1 MKAAWI
7 RNFWTKTVAFL
18 LAAALVPVILTYV
31 VGLVYSYGGM
41 GRDFYMSNLC
51 LNAVGKKTWEICD
64 DYIAMEGGNYELD
77 KIYSKGDSY
86 SNIRFRVT
94 DEQDKV
100 EFSNVSDG
108 DTFCYSTVYVD
119 KTFDVYLVKGLPAQ
133 DDIYWAK
140 VFYDKAENWGQN
152 ALELLILFGALELF
166 LLIFLART
174 AARREDGELQGG
186 WQEKIP
192 FDLYLLVDGTII
204 ALLCVAVEEVY
215 SYVSFYTPPYDV
227 VLLGISFA
235 LAVLVFA
242 AWVTFCAR
250 VKVGG
255 LWKGTLIYKVL
266 CLCWKI
272 VKWCWGV
279 LCAFCRGVVGFLHA
293 IPLVWRTVVGCFIV
307 GVMICLMADQFYYRG
322 GQLIAFLFILSI
334 AVCLFSIQLR
344 KLQKEGEAL
353 AAGNLDAQ
361 VDTKWM
367 YWDVKRH
374 AENLNS
380 IGDGMAAAIDKQL
393 KSELVWRTVVGCFIV
408 GVMICLMADQFYYR
422 GGQLIAF
429 LFILSIAVCL
439 FSIQL
444 RKLQK
449 EGEALAAG
457 NLDAQVDTKWM
468 YWDVKR
474 HAENL
479 NSIGDGMAA
488 AIDKQLKSERLKTEL
503 ITNVSHDIKTPL
515 TSIINYVDLLQHEH
529 TPEQEEEYLAVLK
542 RQAFKLKKLT
552 EDLVEASKA
561 TTGNLP
567 VNAVRCSMNELLSQV
582 EGEYGDKLSAAEL
595 TLVSVMPDKELF
607 CNVDGALMW
616 RVIDNLLSNICKYA
630 QNGTRVYLTLE
641 RTGGDAV
648 VTFKNTSRAAL
659 NIPAEELME
668 RFVRGDS
675 SRSTEGNGLGLS
687 IAQSLTELQGG
698 KMSLAIDGDLFKAIL
713 RFPTVV

>member
-18 LAAALVPVILTYV
+18 LAAVLVPVILTYV

-41 GRDFYMSNLC
+41 GKDFYTSDLC
-51 LNAVGKKTWEICD
+51 LYEVGKKTWEICD

-77 KIYSKGDSY
+77 KIYPKGNSY
-86 SNIRFRVT
+86 SNLRFRVT

-119 KTFDVYLVKGLPAQ
+119 KTFDVYLVKDLPAQ

-140 VFYDKAENWGQN
+140 VFYDKAERWGQN
-152 ALELLILFGALELF
+152 ALELLILFGTMELF

-192 FDLYLLVDGTII
+192 FDLYLLVDGTVI
-204 ALLCVAVEEVY
+204 ALLCVAVDEVY
-215 SYVSFYTPPYDV
+215 SYVRFYTPPYDV
-227 VLLGISFA
+227 LLLGISFA

-255 LWKGTLIYKVL
+255 LWKGTLIYKAL

-272 VKWCWGV
+272 IKWCWGV
-279 LCAFCRGVVGFLHA
+279 LCAIGRGVMNLLHA
-293 IPLVWRTVVGCFIV
+293 IPMIWRTAALCVLVSAATVI
-307 GVMICLMADQFYYRG
+307 LADAGYYDG
-322 GQLIAFLFILSI
+322 YFKLVALLFLLSV
-334 AVCLFSIQLR
+334 AACLFSAQLR

-353 AAGNLDAQ
+353 AAGD
-361 VDTKWM
+361 
-367 YWDVKRH
+367 
-374 AENLNS
+374 
-380 IGDGMAAAIDKQL
+380 
-393 KSELVWRTVVGCFIV
+393 
-408 GVMICLMADQFYYR
+408 
-422 GGQLIAF
+422 
-429 LFILSIAVCL
+429 
-439 FSIQL
+439 
-444 RKLQK
+444 
-449 EGEALAAG
+449 
-457 NLDAQVDTKWM
+457 LDAQVDTKWM

-529 TPEQEEEYLAVLK
+529 TSEQEEEYLAVLK

-567 VNAVRCSMNELLSQV
+567 VNAVRCSMNELFAQV
-582 EGEYGDKLSAAEL
+582 EGEYGDKLAAAEL
-595 TLVSVMPDKELF
+595 TLVSVMPEKELF
-607 CNVDGALMW
+607 CCVDGALMW

-641 RTGGDAV
+641 KTGGEAV

-698 KMSLAIDGDLFKAIL
+698 KMALAIDGDLFKAIL

>member
-1 MKAAWI
+1 M
-7 RNFWTKTVAFL
+7 
-18 LAAALVPVILTYV
+18 
-31 VGLVYSYGGM
+31 
-41 GRDFYMSNLC
+41 
-51 LNAVGKKTWEICD
+51 
-64 DYIAMEGGNYELD
+64 
-77 KIYSKGDSY
+77 
-86 SNIRFRVT
+86 
-94 DEQDKV
+94 
-100 EFSNVSDG
+100 
-108 DTFCYSTVYVD
+108 
-119 KTFDVYLVKGLPAQ
+119 
-133 DDIYWAK
+133 
-140 VFYDKAENWGQN
+140 
-152 ALELLILFGALELF
+152 ELF

-227 VLLGISFA
+227 LLLGMSFA

-255 LWKGTLIYKVL
+255 LWKGTIVYKPPVPVL
-266 CLCWKI
+266 EDRQ
-272 VKWCWGV
+272 VV
-279 LCAFCRGVVGFLHA
+279 LERALRLLAAALLSLPARHPARSGARL
-293 IPLVWRTVVGCFIV
+293 LGCFV
-307 GVMICLMADQFYYRG
+307 VSMMLGMIC
-322 GQLIAFLFILSI
+322 GQILSQG
-334 AVCLFSIQLR
+334 AGDAASTFLLVLSVAACLFSL
-344 KLQKEGEAL
+344 
-353 AAGNLDAQ
+353 
-361 VDTKWM
+361 
-367 YWDVKRH
+367 
-374 AENLNS
+374 
-380 IGDGMAAAIDKQL
+380 
-393 KSELVWRTVVGCFIV
+393 
-408 GVMICLMADQFYYR
+408 
-422 GGQLIAF
+422 
-429 LFILSIAVCL
+429 
-439 FSIQL
+439 QL

-641 RTGGDAV
+641 KTGGDAV

-698 KMSLAIDGDLFKAIL
+698 KMALAIDGDLFKAIL

>member
-7 RNFWTKTVAFL
+7 RNFWIKAVAFL
-18 LAAALVPVILTYV
+18 LAAALVPMILTYV

-41 GRDFYMSNLC
+41 GKDFYTSDLC
-51 LNAVGKKTWEICD
+51 LYEVGKKTWEICD
-64 DYIAMEGGNYELD
+64 DYIAMEGGDYELD
-77 KIYSKGDSY
+77 KIYPKGNSY
-86 SNIRFRVT
+86 SNLRFRVT

-100 EFSNVSDG
+100 EFNNVSDD
-108 DTFCYSTVYVD
+108 DTFCYSTVYGD
-119 KTFDVYLVKGLPAQ
+119 KTFDVYLVKDLPAQ

-152 ALELLILFGALELF
+152 ALELLILFGTMELF

-227 VLLGISFA
+227 LLLGISFA

-255 LWKGTLIYKVL
+255 LWKGTIVYSLL
-266 CLCWKI
+266 CLCWKV

-279 LCAFCRGVVGFLHA
+279 LCAIGRSMVNLLHA
-293 IPLVWRTVVGCFIV
+293 IPMIWRTVALCILVSAATVI
-307 GVMICLMADQFYYRG
+307 LADAGYYDG
-322 GQLIAFLFILSI
+322 YFKLVAFLFVLSI
-334 AVCLFSIQLR
+334 AACLFSAQLR

-353 AAGNLDAQ
+353 AAGD
-361 VDTKWM
+361 
-367 YWDVKRH
+367 
-374 AENLNS
+374 
-380 IGDGMAAAIDKQL
+380 
-393 KSELVWRTVVGCFIV
+393 
-408 GVMICLMADQFYYR
+408 
-422 GGQLIAF
+422 
-429 LFILSIAVCL
+429 
-439 FSIQL
+439 
-444 RKLQK
+444 
-449 EGEALAAG
+449 
-457 NLDAQVDTKWM
+457 LDAQVDTKWM

-529 TPEQEEEYLAVLK
+529 TSEQEEEYLAVLK

-567 VNAVRCSMNELLSQV
+567 VNAVRCSMNELLAQV
-582 EGEYGDKLSAAEL
+582 EGEYGDKLAAAEL
-595 TLVSVMPDKELF
+595 TLVSVMPEKELF
-607 CNVDGALMW
+607 CCVDGALMW

-630 QNGTRVYLTLE
+630 QSGTRVYLTLE
-641 RTGGDAV
+641 KTGGEAV

-698 KMSLAIDGDLFKAIL
+698 KMALAIDGDLFKAIL

>member
-7 RNFWTKTVAFL
+7 RNFWIKAVAFL

-41 GRDFYMSNLC
+41 GKDFYTSDLC
-51 LNAVGKKTWEICD
+51 LYEVGKKTWEICD

-77 KIYSKGDSY
+77 KIYPKGNSY
-86 SNIRFRVT
+86 SNLRFRVT

-119 KTFDVYLVKGLPAQ
+119 KTFDVYLVKDLPAQ

-140 VFYDKAENWGQN
+140 VFYDKAERWGQN
-152 ALELLILFGALELF
+152 ALELLILFGTMELF

-227 VLLGISFA
+227 LLLGMSFA

-255 LWKGTLIYKVL
+255 LWKGTIIYSLL
-266 CLCWKI
+266 CLCWK
-272 VKWCWGV
+272 VLKWCWGV
-279 LCAFCRGVVGFLHA
+279 LRAFGRGMMNLLHA
-293 IPLVWRTVVGCFIV
+293 IPMIWRTAALCVLVSAATVI
-307 GVMICLMADQFYYRG
+307 LADAGYYDG
-322 GQLIAFLFILSI
+322 YFKLVALLFLLSV
-334 AVCLFSIQLR
+334 AACLFSMQLR

-353 AAGNLDAQ
+353 AAGD
-361 VDTKWM
+361 
-367 YWDVKRH
+367 
-374 AENLNS
+374 
-380 IGDGMAAAIDKQL
+380 
-393 KSELVWRTVVGCFIV
+393 
-408 GVMICLMADQFYYR
+408 
-422 GGQLIAF
+422 
-429 LFILSIAVCL
+429 
-439 FSIQL
+439 
-444 RKLQK
+444 
-449 EGEALAAG
+449 
-457 NLDAQVDTKWM
+457 LDAQVDTKWM

-529 TPEQEEEYLAVLK
+529 TSEQEEEYLAVLK

-567 VNAVRCSMNELLSQV
+567 VNAVRCSMNELLAQV
-582 EGEYGDKLSAAEL
+582 EGEYGDKLAAAEL
-595 TLVSVMPDKELF
+595 TLVSVMPEKELF
-607 CNVDGALMW
+607 CCVDGALMW

-630 QNGTRVYLTLE
+630 QNGTRVYLTLDK
-641 RTGGDAV
+641 TGGEAV

-698 KMSLAIDGDLFKAIL
+698 KMALAIDGDLFKAIL
-713 RFPTVV
+713 RFPTVA

>member
-7 RNFWTKTVAFL
+7 RNFWTKAVAFL

-41 GRDFYMSNLC
+41 GKDFYTSDLC
-51 LNAVGKKTWEICD
+51 LYEVGKKTWEICD
-64 DYIAMEGGNYELD
+64 DYIAMEGGDYELD
-77 KIYSKGDSY
+77 KIYPKGNSY
-86 SNIRFRVT
+86 SNLRFRVT

-119 KTFDVYLVKGLPAQ
+119 KTFDVYLVKDLPAQ
-133 DDIYWAK
+133 DGIYWAK
-140 VFYDKAENWGQN
+140 VFYDKAERWGQN
-152 ALELLILFGALELF
+152 ALELLILFGTMELF

-204 ALLCVAVEEVY
+204 ALLCVAVEGVY

-227 VLLGISFA
+227 LLLAMSFA

-255 LWKGTLIYKVL
+255 LWKGTIVYSLL

-279 LCAFCRGVVGFLHA
+279 LCAFGRGMMNLLHA
-293 IPLVWRTVVGCFIV
+293 IPMIWRTVVLCILV
-307 GVMICLMADQFYYRG
+307 SVATMILAGEFYYG
-322 GQLIAFLFILSI
+322 GVQLIVLLLVLSV
-334 AVCLFSIQLR
+334 AACLFSLQLR
-344 KLQKEGEAL
+344 KLQREGEAL
-353 AAGNLDAQ
+353 A
-361 VDTKWM
+361 
-367 YWDVKRH
+367 
-374 AENLNS
+374 S
-380 IGDGMAAAIDKQL
+380 GD
-393 KSELVWRTVVGCFIV
+393 
-408 GVMICLMADQFYYR
+408 
-422 GGQLIAF
+422 
-429 LFILSIAVCL
+429 
-439 FSIQL
+439 
-444 RKLQK
+444 
-449 EGEALAAG
+449 
-457 NLDAQVDTKWM
+457 LDAQVDTKWM

-529 TPEQEEEYLAVLK
+529 TSGQEEEYLAVLK

-567 VNAVRCSMNELLSQV
+567 VNAVRCSMNELLAQV
-582 EGEYGDKLSAAEL
+582 EGEYGDKLAAAEL
-595 TLVSVMPDKELF
+595 TLVSVMPEKELF
-607 CNVDGALMW
+607 CCVDGALMW

-630 QNGTRVYLTLE
+630 QNGTRVYLTLDK
-641 RTGGDAV
+641 TGGEAV

-698 KMSLAIDGDLFKAIL
+698 KMALAIDGDLFKAIL
-713 RFPTVV
+713 RFPTVA

>member
-7 RNFWTKTVAFL
+7 RNFWIKAVAFL

-41 GRDFYMSNLC
+41 GRDFYTSDLC

-64 DYIAMEGGNYELD
+64 DYIAMEGGDYELD
-77 KIYSKGDSY
+77 KIYPKGNSY
-86 SNIRFRVT
+86 SNLRFRVT

-100 EFSNVSDG
+100 EFNNASDD
-108 DTFCYSTVYVD
+108 DTFCYSTVYGD
-119 KTFDVYLVKGLPAQ
+119 KTFDVYLVKDLPAQ
-133 DDIYWAK
+133 DGIYWAK
-140 VFYDKAENWGQN
+140 VFYDKAERWGQN
-152 ALELLILFGALELF
+152 ALELLILFGTMELF

-227 VLLGISFA
+227 LLLGISFA

-255 LWKGTLIYKVL
+255 LWKGTIIYSLL

-279 LCAFCRGVVGFLHA
+279 LCAFGRGVMNLLHA
-293 IPLVWRTVVGCFIV
+293 IPMIWRTAALCVLVSAATVI
-307 GVMICLMADQFYYRG
+307 LADAGYYDG
-322 GQLIAFLFILSI
+322 YFKLVALLFLLSV
-334 AVCLFSIQLR
+334 AACLFSL
-344 KLQKEGEAL
+344 
-353 AAGNLDAQ
+353 
-361 VDTKWM
+361 
-367 YWDVKRH
+367 
-374 AENLNS
+374 
-380 IGDGMAAAIDKQL
+380 
-393 KSELVWRTVVGCFIV
+393 
-408 GVMICLMADQFYYR
+408 
-422 GGQLIAF
+422 
-429 LFILSIAVCL
+429 
-439 FSIQL
+439 QL

-529 TPEQEEEYLAVLK
+529 TSEQEEEYLAVLK

-567 VNAVRCSMNELLSQV
+567 VNAVRCSMNELLAQV
-582 EGEYGDKLSAAEL
+582 EGEYGDKLAAAEL
-595 TLVSVMPDKELF
+595 TLVSVMPEKELF
-607 CNVDGALMW
+607 CCVDGALMW

-641 RTGGDAV
+641 KTGGEAV

-698 KMSLAIDGDLFKAIL
+698 KMALAIDGDLFKAIL